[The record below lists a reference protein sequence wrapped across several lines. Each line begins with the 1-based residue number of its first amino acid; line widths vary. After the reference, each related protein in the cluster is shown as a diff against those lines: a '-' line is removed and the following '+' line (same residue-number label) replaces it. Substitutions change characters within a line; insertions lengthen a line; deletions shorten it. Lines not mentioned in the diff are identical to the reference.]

1 MRLLSGTPS
10 PLATRFAAPVVS
22 ATRCA
27 APVCVRDD
35 LPEALRAELT
45 DDARATLVKAAQSA
59 RFNRRMRGAASAYQ
73 YGNPEELAVG
83 TLKRQEAEA
92 GMLLWGEVIKA
103 CAH

>member
-1 MRLLSGTPS
+1 MVRSSVPFAVLLAVSPVAALRLPS
-10 PLATRFAAPVVS
+10 IAAVRS
-22 ATRCA
+22 LRCT
-27 APVCVRDD
+27 V
-35 LPEALRAELT
+35 RAELT